1 MAEIETFNSLVW
13 DSASRSVVAHQ
24 GCKAGSSPAPLP
36 SARSRLSGFA
46 IPQQPRFHTP
56 SVAERVWRSGRERLA
71 LTPVTAPGSW
81 GGLPVVKRICWTPAA
96 RSRRILPSKYSVSP
110 FCNRDHGCLVHDTVT
125 NGFRRLKK
133 SRLIISTR
141 SRLYLRDNWKVYIAE
156 FSCQRMAVKLKR
168 ISRFKSFPVTS
179 HGPIDRAARLRRGGA
194 YPFTFAL
201 AACSHCRKPIG
212 RFAHSH
218 NHSGQIG
225 PEDNGLITAS

>member
-1 MAEIETFNSLVW
+1 MHETLARRGRDSTIRHELIMAEIETFNSLVW

-110 FCNRDHGCLVHDTVT
+110 FCNRDHGCIGPRH
-125 NGFRRLKK
+125 GHEWISPPEK

-179 HGPIDRAARLRRGGA
+179 HGPNPIDRAARLRRGDA
-194 YPFTFAL
+194 YPFTFAG
-201 AACSHCRKPIG
+201 SM
-212 RFAHSH
+212 
-218 NHSGQIG
+218 
-225 PEDNGLITAS
+225 